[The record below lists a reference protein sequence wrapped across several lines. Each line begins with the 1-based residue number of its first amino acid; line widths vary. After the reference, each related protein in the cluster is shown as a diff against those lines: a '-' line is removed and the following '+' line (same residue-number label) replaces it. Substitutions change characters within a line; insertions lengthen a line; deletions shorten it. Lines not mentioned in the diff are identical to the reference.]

1 MLSNRFTIYEHKS
14 WHRADVVLVVYH
26 HGSSATGGHYTVAVS
41 RGDAN
46 NWLHFDDENV
56 TPVGV
61 EEVVVSEEEESS
73 GRAGLVGGRER
84 CAYLLFL
91 ERVR

>member
-1 MLSNRFTIYEHKS
+1 VS
-14 WHRADVVLVVYH
+14 VVYH

-41 RGDAN
+41 RGEAGKE
-46 NWLHFDDENV
+46 WLHFDDENV
-56 TPVGV
+56 SPVGV
-61 EEVVVSEEEESS
+61 EEVVVSEEEEGS

-91 ERVR
+91 EKVR